1 MRYPLELLF
10 RIPPARLAFLGS
22 LLLSLVAVAGTI
34 IAGRD
39 AALYLHVAAEAVER
53 GPRVA
58 FGLFQWPWFSLLLA
72 GSHWLLGLPIEMAA
86 YLWCAV
92 FMAGTCAVLVSIT
105 ERSLPA
111 SGYWACLVVLS
122 APAFNTLRYDIIRE
136 FGFWFFCTLALWLTV
151 DWLRRGGWLKAA
163 SIQLA
168 VGLAALFR
176 LEAVF
181 LIPVLFLCLLPDLTT
196 RQGWIR
202 LLQVNTL
209 CLAGILIVS
218 AFVLLG
224 QSVAQ
229 PRIVYYL
236 QLLNPTSVLARFEL
250 MAGGFAKAAL
260 QPYATGDARQIVL
273 FGLSLT
279 VLAKFFT
286 LSGPFAVPFLYRPGW
301 LGVRDYWRDLRPL
314 AWAWCLYFCVLMLF
328 FVQLGFLNARYVSF
342 LNLLAVPMLTMV
354 LMRFARRF
362 PRSSKVL
369 VMVALLVM
377 LHNVIPFGAK
387 KTQYL
392 EASAWLSAH
401 TQTSDGIFYDDSR
414 IAYYAGRG
422 YPSMPVTREQLMT
435 AEVAQ
440 KYRYFVFVAR
450 PDDAALRHLLEKQ
463 GKRTL
468 VKFAN
473 RKGDTVLIVG
483 D

>member
-1 MRYPLELLF
+1 VTTYILVIVTNVTDQKIVESSGLTCGNLV
-10 RIPPARLAFLGS
+10 S
-22 LLLSLVAVAGTI
+22 LSLFGGSTK
-34 IAGRD
+34 
-39 AALYLHVAAEAVER
+39 HVSRLSQLWNLDR
-53 GPRVA
+53 G
-58 FGLFQWPWFSLLLA
+58 
-72 GSHWLLGLPIEMAA
+72 
-86 YLWCAV
+86 
-92 FMAGTCAVLVSIT
+92 
-105 ERSLPA
+105 
-111 SGYWACLVVLS
+111 
-122 APAFNTLRYDIIRE
+122 
-136 FGFWFFCTLALWLTV
+136 
-151 DWLRRGGWLKAA
+151 
-163 SIQLA
+163 
-168 VGLAALFR
+168 
-176 LEAVF
+176 
-181 LIPVLFLCLLPDLTT
+181 
-196 RQGWIR
+196 
-202 LLQVNTL
+202 
-209 CLAGILIVS
+209 
-218 AFVLLG
+218 
-224 QSVAQ
+224 
-229 PRIVYYL
+229 
-236 QLLNPTSVLARFEL
+236 
-250 MAGGFAKAAL
+250 
-260 QPYATGDARQIVL
+260 
-273 FGLSLT
+273 
-279 VLAKFFT
+279 
-286 LSGPFAVPFLYRPGW
+286 
-301 LGVRDYWRDLRPL
+301 
-314 AWAWCLYFCVLMLF
+314 
-328 FVQLGFLNARYVSF
+328 VSF